1 MKPEMSLN
9 IFGSKVWQLNG
20 EYHRTDGPSFEKSNG
35 YKSWWLN
42 GKRHREDGP
51 SIVYNDG
58 EKEWCLHGIYFSEH
72 EWLSKVL
79 FDKVDIKII

>member
-20 EYHRTDGPSFEKSNG
+20 EYHREDGPAFEKKNG

-42 GKRHREDGP
+42 GQRHRTDGP
-51 SIVYNDG
+51 AVVNHDG
-58 EKEWCLHGIYFSEH
+58 EKEWWLNGYYFE
-72 EWLSKVL
+72 EEQWLTKVL
-79 FDKVDIKII
+79 FNKVDIKIV